1 MSDILKLYHYH
12 RWANEQ
18 VIQHL
23 KTLPEASL
31 QQKLDS
37 VFPTVNAVLVH
48 IYRADYIWLHV
59 LYGETY
65 EQIVSQF
72 DQFEKLD
79 GDFEAIEHRMA
90 ELDKEYSKFL
100 KELENTEGPISIS
113 HPRMGTLRTT
123 YADVIRHVVNHGTY
137 HRGNISAMLHQMGYK
152 SVPTDY
158 IFSHTNHKKAK
169 ASRAFAFSLR
179 IYHNP
184 AQLEAPG
191 VSFTGLPVLKDSVAA
206 IPISKLIVASMSVTI
221 GVSPFFTHSAKCSS
235 SRR

>member
-1 MSDILKLYHYH
+1 MLNVPKGRGGIGMSDILKLYHYH

-23 KTLPEASL
+23 KTLPAASL

-59 LYGETY
+59 LYGETF

-79 GDFEAIEHRMA
+79 GDFEAIEHRMT
-90 ELDKEYSKFL
+90 ELDKEYSEFL
-100 KELENTEGPISIS
+100 KEMENPEGPISIS
-113 HPRMGTLRTT
+113 HPRMGTLQTT

-137 HRGNISAMLHQMGYK
+137 HRGNITAMLHQMGYK
-152 SVPTDY
+152 GVPTDY
-158 IFSHTNHKKAK
+158 IFLDRK
-169 ASRAFAFSLR
+169 
-179 IYHNP
+179 
-184 AQLEAPG
+184 
-191 VSFTGLPVLKDSVAA
+191 SV
-206 IPISKLIVASMSVTI
+206 V
-221 GVSPFFTHSAKCSS
+221 
-235 SRR
+235 

>member
-23 KTLPEASL
+23 KTLPAVSL
-31 QQKLDS
+31 QQKLKS

-59 LYGETY
+59 LYGETF

-79 GDFEAIEHRMA
+79 GDFEAIEHRMT
-90 ELDKEYSKFL
+90 ELDKEFSEFL
-100 KELENTEGPISIS
+100 KEMENPEGPISIS
-113 HPRMGTLRTT
+113 HPRLGTLQTT

-137 HRGNISAMLHQMGYK
+137 HRGNIIAMLHQMGYK
-152 SVPTDY
+152 GVPTDY
-158 IFSHTNHKKAK
+158 IF
-169 ASRAFAFSLR
+169 FS
-179 IYHNP
+179 Y
-184 AQLEAPG
+184 E
-191 VSFTGLPVLKDSVAA
+191 S
-206 IPISKLIVASMSVTI
+206 
-221 GVSPFFTHSAKCSS
+221 
-235 SRR
+235 